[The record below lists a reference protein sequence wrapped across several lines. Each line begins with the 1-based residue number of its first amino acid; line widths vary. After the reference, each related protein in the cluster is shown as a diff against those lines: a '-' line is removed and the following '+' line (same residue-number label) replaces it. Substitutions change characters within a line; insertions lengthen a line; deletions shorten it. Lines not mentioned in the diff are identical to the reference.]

1 MAYRETD
8 VKLINQG
15 EKKTSKS
22 SKSNHFI
29 DKEFNSSNRVGKLF
43 DTH

>member
-1 MAYRETD
+1 MMAYRETD

-15 EKKTSKS
+15 EKKTR
-22 SKSNHFI
+22 SNHFI

-43 DTH
+43 DTHW

>member
-1 MAYRETD
+1 MMAYRETD

-15 EKKTSKS
+15 EKKTW
-22 SKSNHFI
+22 SNHFI
-29 DKEFNSSNRVGKLF
+29 DEEFNSSNRVGKLF